1 MYYINYKHT
10 AYVCLL
16 LAHNE
21 VFALISYCNIRPQGK
36 QTHEHTIICDVMTK
50 ESPVCQWCREF
61 HAAHQYAER
70 TLVLSEKILYQT
82 K

>member
-1 MYYINYKHT
+1 MYNEHDLFVFFVLITACDRWDYKRT

-36 QTHEHTIICDVMTK
+36 QTHEQTIICDVMTK
-50 ESPVCQWCREF
+50 ESPVCQ
-61 HAAHQYAER
+61 
-70 TLVLSEKILYQT
+70 
-82 K
+82 